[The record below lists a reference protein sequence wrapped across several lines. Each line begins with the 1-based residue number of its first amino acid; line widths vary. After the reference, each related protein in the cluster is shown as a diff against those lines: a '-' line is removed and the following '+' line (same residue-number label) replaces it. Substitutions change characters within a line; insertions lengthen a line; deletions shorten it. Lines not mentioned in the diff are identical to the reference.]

1 MNIYIYITFCARS
14 HDNKQINITRIIIKI
29 KLVYCSMCV
38 YWVYMCEVCKCSY
51 ICKIY
56 VISINNLFFCNRL

>member
-1 MNIYIYITFCARS
+1 
-14 HDNKQINITRIIIKI
+14 
-29 KLVYCSMCV
+29 MCV

-56 VISINNLFFCNRL
+56 VISINNLFFVISYGLKMQITVLRNHLVITKVFVQDIKKVSEKRIVA